1 MTVIKAHKVNMN
13 MTYKE
18 YMANHPDATKE
29 EREEIIEK
37 FVKEL
42 QDGPL
47 FEIIK
52 FFNLDD
58 DDILE
63 LKKDNFAIGFKIRK
77 DNEADQSYDLSIRL
91 DVRVEEPNPLGGDVP
106 NIANLMSGMAN
117 MVPPTTEEGEV
128 VCESEASEVA
138 EEAPAEEVSEEIV
151 EETEDT
157 EEEATEEVE
166 ETSDEEATEEAP
178 AEEETEEE
186 APVEG

>member
-13 MTYKE
+13 MTYKD
-18 YMANHPDATKE
+18 YMVSHPDATKE
-29 EREEIIEK
+29 EREKIIEK

-42 QDGPL
+42 QEGPL

-77 DNEADQSYDLSIRL
+77 DNTEEQSYDLSIRL
-91 DVRVEEPNPLGGDVP
+91 DVRVEEDNPLGGP
-106 NIANLMSGMAN
+106 NLSALMQGMAGAI
-117 MVPPTTEEGEV
+117 PSAPIEEAEGEV
-128 VCESEASEVA
+128 VCESEVSEVA
-138 EEAPAEEVSEEIV
+138 EEAPAEEAPEEVSEETT
-151 EETEDT
+151 EETP
-157 EEEATEEVE
+157 V
-166 ETSDEEATEEAP
+166 EEATEEAV
-178 AEEETEEE
+178 EEE

>member
-29 EREEIIEK
+29 EREKIIEK

-91 DVRVEEPNPLGGDVP
+91 DVRVEEPNPLGGDTP
-106 NIANLMSGMAN
+106 NIADLMSGMAN
-117 MVPPTTEEGEV
+117 MVPPTTDEGEV
-128 VCESEASEVA
+128 VCESEASEVTEEEVTGETEDPSEETTEETEVA
-138 EEAPAEEVSEEIV
+138 EEASV
-151 EETEDT
+151 
-157 EEEATEEVE
+157 
-166 ETSDEEATEEAP
+166 
-178 AEEETEEE
+178 EEETDEG